1 MYECTTKKSD
11 KVGRIIVLQYGSSA
25 LSSALALLW
34 NFYAFRGKRKT
45 FQINQSICARACV
58 WCALRLNMWLQS
70 LFSVASHPSLTLHRD
85 SGPSKTSSWS
95 KTSLEFTDFI
105 LYNNKIL
112 QSYATVSFSTVI
124 IRASRLRCVSVCV
137 CVCVCVCVPLWC
149 VDWWAGKHA
158 QRLKYRWS
166 LLLRVRIGQ
175 DLSLFIWLS
184 GIKWN
189 PQLSL
194 TIAQCVSTRSDR
206 AVMALQS
213 Q

>member
-105 LYNNKIL
+105 LYNNKIV

-137 CVCVCVCVPLWC
+137 CVCVCVCPCGVLTDELVNTLSVSNIGGVYCSGFGSGRTWVCLFGFQVSNETRNSLSQSHSVYPL
-149 VDWWAGKHA
+149 G
-158 QRLKYRWS
+158 
-166 LLLRVRIGQ
+166 
-175 DLSLFIWLS
+175 
-184 GIKWN
+184 
-189 PQLSL
+189 L
-194 TIAQCVSTRSDR
+194 TVQ
-206 AVMALQS
+206 
-213 Q
+213 